1 MNRHDFQALASEL
14 PEAREALNRLSQLTN
29 PQARTRIAVFGKYNH
44 GKSTLLNALVGR
56 EIFKASDRRE
66 TQANQEFSHNGVL
79 WIDTPGLDA
88 DIRGKDDRLARLGA
102 DELADYLFLVHNI
115 KTGELDRSELDLY
128 QKMMARYPDSKN
140 RMVLVLTQIDQL
152 SPAEGERVNQ
162 IIQAQLPGITVIPVS
177 ALRYQRGIAEGRE
190 KFIELSGITRLLA
203 RTKQLK
209 KDLKASRQRE
219 VKHLRSRVKKQF
231 QQRLQRR
238 RENLAERED
247 RQHENRCGFV
257 SALDRTLNNIA
268 KFG

>member
-66 TQANQEFSHNGVL
+66 TQANQECSHHGVL

-238 RENLAERED
+238 MENLAERED
-247 RQHENRCGFV
+247 RQRENRCGFV

>member
-1 MNRHDFQALASEL
+1 MAYS
-14 PEAREALNRLSQLTN
+14 
-29 PQARTRIAVFGKYNH
+29 G
-44 GKSTLLNALVGR
+44 
-56 EIFKASDRRE
+56 
-66 TQANQEFSHNGVL
+66 
-79 WIDTPGLDA
+79 IDTPGLDA

-209 KDLKASRQRE
+209 KRPEGQSPTGSEASAQQGQKTVSTAPATAEGESGRTGRSPARE
-219 VKHLRSRVKKQF
+219 PLRFCQ
-231 QQRLQRR
+231 
-238 RENLAERED
+238 
-247 RQHENRCGFV
+247 CP
-257 SALDRTLNNIA
+257 
-268 KFG
+268 